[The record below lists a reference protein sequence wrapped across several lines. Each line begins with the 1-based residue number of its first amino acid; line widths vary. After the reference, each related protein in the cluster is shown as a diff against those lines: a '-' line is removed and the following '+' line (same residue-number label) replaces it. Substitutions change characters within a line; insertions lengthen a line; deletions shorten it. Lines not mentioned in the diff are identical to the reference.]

1 MKMDYVNAH
10 KKREL
15 EYINFFRSF
24 LLFLTKTFDSL
35 LTQEFL
41 SIEKSNQMERNVM
54 TSISLLWTLHV
65 SIFSKRILYPKTSHE
80 KLSHQTFDD
89 KQSREVLPLL
99 QQLKK
104 EVGQYSFLNENYKIQ
119 CVNTLEQIQQY
130 YLSSFSTPT
139 IVESNLHAPP
149 PWLSKDY
156 SITG

>member
-1 MKMDYVNAH
+1 MDYVTVH

-80 KLSHQTFDD
+80 KLPHQTFDD

-104 EVGQYSFLNENYKIQ
+104 EIGQYPFLNENYKIK
-119 CVNTLEQIQQY
+119 CVNTLEQIQHY
-130 YLSSFSTPT
+130 YLSSTAIPSN
-139 IVESNLHAPP
+139 VESNLHAPP

>member
-1 MKMDYVNAH
+1 MKMDYVTAH
-10 KKREL
+10 NKREL

-35 LTQEFL
+35 LTQESL

-65 SIFSKRILYPKTSHE
+65 SIFSKRILDTKNSHE
-80 KLSHQTFDD
+80 KLSPQTFGD
-89 KQSREVLPLL
+89 KQSSEILPLL
-99 QQLKK
+99 QQIKK
-104 EVGQYSFLNENYKIQ
+104 EVGQYPFLNENYKIQ
-119 CVNTLEQIQQY
+119 CVNTLEQIQHY
-130 YLSSFSTPT
+130 YLHSTAIPT